1 MLARCTS
8 SLDLHMLIVP
18 YWYLFRTL
26 LVPKV
31 ALGHT
36 FHSRLV
42 LHNQQKDASVWERA
56 TVIPAVSCMRSSRP
70 VDDRW
75 SHRLFPAFPDGFRW
89 NLVSGP
95 TFTPGMWFLFPL
107 AELGQ
112 ITWGGA
118 DTRRGIRDVLALP
131 VVDVPVGL
139 CDRGLSAL
147 SLSFELTLPRL
158 VPLWKSE
165 TARRAEASLRFFSR
179 KAEQLDKPTE
189 GARSG

>member
-1 MLARCTS
+1 M
-8 SLDLHMLIVP
+8 
-18 YWYLFRTL
+18 
-26 LVPKV
+26 
-31 ALGHT
+31 
-36 FHSRLV
+36 
-42 LHNQQKDASVWERA
+42 
-56 TVIPAVSCMRSSRP
+56 IPAVSCMRSSRP

-75 SHRLFPAFPDGFRW
+75 SHRLYPAFPGGFRW

-147 SLSFELTLPRL
+147 SLPFELTLPRL
-158 VPLWKSE
+158 VPLWTSE
-165 TARRAEASLRFFSR
+165 TARRAEASSRFFSR
-179 KAEQLDKPTE
+179 KAEQLDKPVE
-189 GARSG
+189 GARSGQISGAVLRRAFSCGKPAAEAAVCVLISLPTNAASFSSGSVCIPLSR